1 MTVRLNSTV
10 LEEHLLRR
18 NVSRNDFAQSA
29 TLSGGYLAQLL
40 AGKRNPS
47 GRVREKLLTA
57 SGMTFDDLFLIIREG
72 NGATKEKN
80 DAEVT
85 GAI

>member
-1 MTVRLNSTV
+1 MTVRLLSPV

-40 AGKRNPS
+40 AGKRSPS
-47 GRVREKLLTA
+47 GRVREKLLEA
-57 SGMTFDDLFLIIREG
+57 SGLAFDDLFLIIRDLD
-72 NGATKEKN
+72 
-80 DAEVT
+80 DAPVE
-85 GAI
+85 ADHAQS

>member
-1 MTVRLNSTV
+1 MMVRLNSPV

-18 NVSRNDFAQSA
+18 NVSRSDFAQSA

-57 SGMTFDDLFLIIREG
+57 SGMGFDDLFLIIREG
-72 NGATKEKN
+72 NGATKEEN
-80 DAEVT
+80 HAEAT
-85 GAI
+85 GAV